1 MERRCFIL
9 GARKGQ
15 IRAFSCPEGRRPQ
28 QIDSR
33 RNTVD
38 YVVKKAD
45 QAERGVNQEA
55 SNPHTSFSP
64 RHLNPEDIE
73 LARKRAEFSLY
84 LEKAAELEKEFSSL
98 RGSLIEFSARF
109 TRLIGSRGANREVP
123 AATNVREFAA
133 GRQAAV
139 KATPFSVRG
148 IPSKTDAG
156 IAFAGRARGTDN
168 SEKYLAFVTA
178 ICDELRSD
186 AMTALLGEDIL
197 RGQEIPQAAFTLITG
212 SSSARCTD
220 QPVDSTGNRTGAELI
235 LVIRKIYA
243 ARERILFIHRGT
255 MKLQFSM
262 LYQLMTEVQRAGE
275 DNVDLLG
282 SIAESL

>member
-1 MERRCFIL
+1 M
-9 GARKGQ
+9 
-15 IRAFSCPEGRRPQ
+15 
-28 QIDSR
+28 
-33 RNTVD
+33 D
-38 YVVKKAD
+38 YAVKKAD
-45 QAERGVNQEA
+45 QAERSGNEEA
-55 SNPHTSFSP
+55 GNARTSFAP

-73 LARKRAEFSLY
+73 LARKRAELSLY
-84 LEKAAELEKEFSSL
+84 LRKAAELEKEFSTL
-98 RGSLIEFSARF
+98 RGSLIEFSARL
-109 TRLIGSRGANREVP
+109 TRLIDATRANPEAP
-123 AATNVREFAA
+123 TATNVREFAA
-133 GRQAAV
+133 GRQAAMR
-139 KATPFSVRG
+139 ATSFPVRTT
-148 IPSKTDAG
+148 PSKTDAV
-156 IAFAGRARGTDN
+156 AGRACGTDN
-168 SEKYLAFVTA
+168 AEKYLALVTA

-282 SIAESL
+282 SIAESF